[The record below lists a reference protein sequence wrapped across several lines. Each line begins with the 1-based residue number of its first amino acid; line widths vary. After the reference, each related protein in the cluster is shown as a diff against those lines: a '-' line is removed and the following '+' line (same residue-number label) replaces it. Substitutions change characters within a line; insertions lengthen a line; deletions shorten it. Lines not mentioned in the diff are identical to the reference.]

1 MARKKFEVVY
11 VVGKEEVTFPQYQIF
26 LALEEFGVE
35 MITAY
40 RSVRRVRMCRLYR
53 PQNNCCIERQVDRA
67 TFISALPDGS
77 IY

>member
-11 VVGKEEVTFPQYQIF
+11 VVGKGEVTFPKYQIF

-53 PQNNCCIERQVDRA
+53 P
-67 TFISALPDGS
+67 
-77 IY
+77 